1 MSDIMVLT
9 GHEIESRFMSAMR
22 GGIDW
27 VHDTA
32 GTLRN
37 WFSHAA
43 DECGARGG
51 SEHARLMTPHPAHAP
66 ELHSAAHHDEKA
78 HQSFGGWL
86 DWLAN
91 KNKQQ
96 SWAVRIN
103 EIMRK
108 AGAAFSYHNLPR
120 FFPKRPSTESIHAR
134 PFTHGARPEV

>member
-1 MSDIMVLT
+1 MVMV
-9 GHEIESRFMSAMR
+9 GGEVENRFMSAMNR
-22 GGIDW
+22 GIDW
-27 VHDTA
+27 VYDSA
-32 GTLRN
+32 QTLRN
-37 WFSHAA
+37 VFSFAAEECAIRGENLYAHIIKHAA
-43 DECGARGG
+43 
-51 SEHARLMTPHPAHAP
+51 HTPEAQP
-66 ELHSAAHHDEKA
+66 AAHHSNHDEKA
-78 HQSFGGWL
+78 HESFGGWL